1 MRKRSPNQVNWNT
14 QRGVTKVV
22 ASFVF
27 LVAMVL
33 GLFSTAKADI
43 TNTATASGDYKLA
56 TKTFGPATAA
66 VPVAASAG
74 QIGLVKKAGTVFDA
88 NANGKLD
95 VGDTI
100 TYSFVVSNLGNV
112 TLNTVAVSDPKLGVV
127 TCLKSTLIPAEQTTC
142 TAPAYA
148 ITQADINAG
157 FVSNSATV
165 SSSTPTGA
173 VIPDTSDPLVLGPA
187 NNAPTVVTLQTA
199 PVIGLVKTVTPPVG
213 LSKAGD
219 TLAYSFKVSN
229 LGDVPFNPVTV
240 VDTKVQNIVCP
251 PGALNPGLFV
261 TCTGNPYVITQA
273 DMDAGSISNTAV
285 ASGVAPDGKT
295 YTDDSDPVIAGP
307 SAKGPTVTPLKGNP
321 QLLLAKIDKLTG
333 PIAVGTPIT
342 YTFTVTNT
350 GTVTIKNITLAD
362 TGANITGGPI
372 ASLAPGAID
381 TATFTA
387 SHALTAVD
395 LAQPSYLNTAT
406 VTGNPAPPA
415 SNPPTVS
422 ATASVST
429 PLVYTA
435 SMTLTKSAALASTTG
450 LPPKKGDIVNY
461 TFVVTNTGTSPLT
474 NVTIAD
480 LLLAQN
486 SMPGQTQ
493 VAALQSQNSNGD
505 GDVATASINAAKR
518 VSGAVA
524 SAQRHMVPQ
533 LLPPLTADLA
543 VSRVLLR
550 MDGYVGPML
559 AGDKIGFLYRLNN
572 TGDVPLTAILV
583 AQPDSQSFSSEV
595 SLLNPNETDSASIIF
610 TRNLTSEEATS
621 GIVTA
626 NGYVTLKARG
636 REMMVQVADT
646 LPLSAIKPY
655 DSLTTASITPGTV
668 PTLNPT
674 SSQTFTASYAL
685 TQADIDA
692 GTRHN
697 SATANALDVA
707 GKPVSSNTAVF
718 DLPLQQAPSIGV
730 VKAGTLALA
739 NGTSAVVGDIITYKF
754 SVTNLG
760 NVTLKNI
767 AVGDG
772 TLFISSAAPI
782 DPLAPGITDSSYT
795 ATYAITQVDI
805 DAGHHDNQAKVNA
818 NAPSGPLAPQFSDF
832 ADPKQHRPTIV
843 PIAATPAIA
852 LLKQVTS
859 ITDTNGNGRHDVG
872 DVIHYQFTIKNTG
885 NVQLTSVLVTDPLM
899 PGAPT
904 KPLDVVSGAAITL
917 APGATDTSF
926 TGTYVIE
933 QADMDLGHVN
943 NTAKVVG
950 TDPTGKQVQDFS
962 DPGVFT
968 QDGPTITLLPL
979 SQIAVQKVFSHFE
992 DAVGITVPLP
1002 VPNGFVV
1009 YTIKIQNTGN
1019 VNFAD
1024 VLLAEVAP
1032 FNQPTTTL
1040 VGTHP
1045 FPLPSKATD
1054 PTLYTDAAHFTVKQM
1069 ISNADILSGSVKN
1082 QVSATGVDSAGVKSP
1097 ADLSDPSDFNGNAV
1111 TVVPLAS
1118 QPSISVIKLATVT
1131 DVNHNG
1137 ANDTGDIITYTF
1149 QVKNTGNVD
1158 LTGVDITDANAAK
1171 VGGPIALLKVGATDT
1186 TTFTASHTITA
1197 VDLAAGSY
1205 SNQATAT
1212 GTYSG
1217 FNTMSGD
1224 SDYASLTGP
1233 RRPTIVQLSAAKPVL
1248 TKTAAR
1254 SQVKRG
1260 EIVGF
1265 TITATNLGSGPF
1277 QLADIMP
1284 PGFGYVAGSAL
1295 ANGVAVTP
1303 VVNSQIVTF
1312 NNLIPTAS
1320 KITITLNLMASTTL
1334 SGGKFVNNARLVDPS
1349 NNQVIAVAQAA
1360 VEVIPEAVFDCSDI
1374 IGRVFDD
1381 LNGNGVMD
1389 DGEPGLAGVRLVTLN
1404 GVLITT
1410 DAEGRYHVPCAAI
1423 PDAAIGGNYLLKLD
1437 PRTLP
1442 TGYKLTTENP
1452 RDVRVTRGKVAI
1464 LNFGA
1469 AIQHEVKVDVTS
1481 KAFGPE
1487 GTGLVPTWQSG
1498 IGKLCKI
1505 LTKKRSALQ
1514 IIYHQ
1519 GGETGELAQARV
1531 DALEAEIN
1539 ATCNPGYPLKIK
1551 TSVKELK

>member
-1 MRKRSPNQVNWNT
+1 MRKRIQSQSNWKP

-27 LVAMVL
+27 LVGLVL
-33 GLFSTAKADI
+33 ASFSTAKAAI
-43 TNTATASGDYKLA
+43 TNSATASGTYQA
-56 TKTFGPATAA
+56 APITSNTAA
-66 VPVAASAG
+66 ASVPVAAAVA
-74 QIGLVKKAGTVFDA
+74 QIGLVKTAGPIVDA

-95 VGDTI
+95 AGDTI
-100 TYSFVVSNLGNV
+100 TYSLVVSNIGNV
-112 TLNTVAVSDPKLGVV
+112 TLTNIAVSDPKLGPV
-127 TCLKSTLIPAEQTTC
+127 TCAKTTLIPTEQTTC
-142 TAPAYA
+142 TAPTYVIA
-148 ITQADINAG
+148 QADINAG
-157 FVSNSATV
+157 LVSNSASVTSNSPAGGV
-165 SSSTPTGA
+165 
-173 VIPDTSDPLVLGPA
+173 VIDTSDPLVAGPA
-187 NNAPTVVTLQTA
+187 NNAPTVVTLQNT
-199 PVIGLVKTVTPPVG
+199 PVIGLVKKVTPPVG

-219 TLAYSFKVSN
+219 TLAYTFEVSN
-229 LGDVPFNPVTV
+229 LGNVPFNPVTV

-251 PGALNPGLFV
+251 AGALNPGQKI
-261 TCTGNPYVITQA
+261 TCTGNPYVITQT
-273 DMDAGSISNTAV
+273 DMDAGSINNTAV
-285 ASGVAPDGKT
+285 ASGVAPDSKT
-295 YTDDSDPVIAGP
+295 YSDDSDPVTPGP
-307 SAKGPTVTPLKGNP
+307 SAKGPTVTPLTGNP
-321 QLLLAKIDKLTG
+321 QFSLVKTDKFTG

-350 GTVTIKNITLAD
+350 GTVTIKTITLTD
-362 TGANITGGPI
+362 TGATLSGGPI
-372 ASLAPGAID
+372 ASLAPGATD
-381 TATFTA
+381 TLTFTA
-387 SHALTAVD
+387 SHALTAAD
-395 LAQPSYLNTAT
+395 LAQGSYQNSATAT
-406 VTGNPAPPA
+406 GTPAPPGSTPIIA
-415 SNPPTVS
+415 
-422 ATASVST
+422 AASVTT

-435 SMTLTKSAALASTTG
+435 SMTLTKSGVLASTSG
-450 LPPKKGDIVNY
+450 LPPKAGDIVNY
-461 TFVVTNTGTSPLT
+461 TFVVTNTGSSPLT

-486 SMPGQTQ
+486 SAPSQTQ
-493 VAALQSQNSNGD
+493 VAALQRQAAGGD
-505 GDVATASINAAKR
+505 AEIATASIDGTAR
-518 VSGAVA
+518 VSGAIG
-524 SAQRHMVPQ
+524 SAQRRMVPQ
-533 LLPPLTADLA
+533 LLPPLNTDLV

-559 AGDKIGFLYRLNN
+559 AGDKIGFLYRLSN
-572 TGDVPLTAILV
+572 TGDVPLTSISV
-583 AQPDSQSFSSEV
+583 AQPDGETIGNTV
-595 SLLNPNETDSASIIF
+595 SLLNPNETDAASIIF
-610 TRNLTSEEATS
+610 TRALTPEEATS
-621 GIVTA
+621 GTVAA

-636 REMMVQVADT
+636 REMMVQVRDA
-646 LPLSAIKPY
+646 LPLSAVKPY
-655 DSLTTASITPGTV
+655 DSLATASITPGTV
-668 PTLNPT
+668 PTLNPA

-685 TQADIDA
+685 TQVDIDA

-697 SATANALDVA
+697 SATATALDVA

-730 VKAGTLALA
+730 VKTGTLALA
-739 NGTSAVVGDIITYKF
+739 NGTSAAVGDIITYKF
-754 SVTNLG
+754 AVTNLG

-772 TLFISSAAPI
+772 TLFISSTAPI
-782 DPLAPGITDSSYT
+782 DPLPPGITDSSYT
-795 ATYAITQVDI
+795 ATYAITQADL
-805 DAGHHDNQAKVNA
+805 DAGHHDNQATLTA
-818 NAPSGPLAPQFSDF
+818 TAPSGPLAPMLSDF
-832 ADPKQHRPTIV
+832 ADPTKHRPTVV
-843 PIAATPAIA
+843 PIAATPAIG

-859 ITDTNGNGRHDVG
+859 ITDTNSNGRHDVG

-885 NVQLTSVLVTDPLM
+885 NVQLTNVLVTDPMM

-904 KPLDVVSGAAITL
+904 KPLDVVTGAAITL

-992 DAVGITVPLP
+992 DAAGITVPLP

-1009 YTIKIQNTGN
+1009 YTIKVQNTGN

-1024 VLLAEVAP
+1024 VLVAEVAP
-1032 FNQPTTTL
+1032 FNQPTTTV

-1054 PTLYTDAAHFTVKQM
+1054 PILYTDATHFIVKQK

-1082 QVSATGVDSAGVKSP
+1082 QVSAIGVDAAGVNSP

-1111 TVVPLAS
+1111 TVVPLTS
-1118 QPSISVIKLATVT
+1118 QPSIAVIKTATVT

-1137 ANDTGDIITYTF
+1137 ANDTGDIINYSF
-1149 QVKNTGNVD
+1149 QVVNTGNVD
-1158 LTGVDITDANAAK
+1158 LTSVDITDANAAK
-1171 VGGPIALLKVGATDT
+1171 VGGPIALLMAGATDT
-1186 TTFTASHTITA
+1186 TTFTATHTVTA
-1197 VDLAAGSY
+1197 ADLAAGSY
-1205 SNQATAT
+1205 PNQATAT
-1212 GTYSG
+1212 STYSG
-1217 FNTMSGD
+1217 VNTVSGD

-1233 RRPTIVQLSAAKPVL
+1233 RRATVVQLSAAKPVL

-1260 EIVGF
+1260 EIVGY
-1265 TITATNLGSGPF
+1265 TITATNLGAGPF

-1284 PGFGYVAGSAL
+1284 PGFGFVAGSAKV
-1295 ANGVAVTP
+1295 NGAVVTP
-1303 VVNSQIVTF
+1303 VVNGQTLTF
-1312 NNLIPTAS
+1312 NSLTPNAS
-1320 KITITLNLMASTTL
+1320 KITLTLNLMASTTL
-1334 SGGKFVNNARLVDPS
+1334 SGGKFVNNARLIDPTT
-1349 NNQVIAVAQAA
+1349 NQVMAVAQAT
-1360 VEVIPEAVFDCSDI
+1360 VEVVPEAVFDCSDI

-1381 LNGNGVMD
+1381 LNGNGYMD

-1423 PDAAIGGNYLLKLD
+1423 PDAAIGANYVLKLD

-1442 TGYKLTTENP
+1442 HGYKLTTENP
-1452 RDVRVTRGKVAI
+1452 RDVRVTRGKATI

-1469 AIQHEVKVDVTS
+1469 AIQHDVKVDVTA
-1481 KAFGPE
+1481 KAFASE
-1487 GTGLVPTWQSG
+1487 GTDLVPNWQSG
-1498 IGKLCKI
+1498 IGRLCKI

-1519 GGETGELAQARV
+1519 AGETGELAQARV
-1531 DALEAEIN
+1531 DALVAEIN
-1539 ATCNPGYPLKIK
+1539 ATCNPGYPLKVK
-1551 TSVKELK
+1551 TSVEEGK